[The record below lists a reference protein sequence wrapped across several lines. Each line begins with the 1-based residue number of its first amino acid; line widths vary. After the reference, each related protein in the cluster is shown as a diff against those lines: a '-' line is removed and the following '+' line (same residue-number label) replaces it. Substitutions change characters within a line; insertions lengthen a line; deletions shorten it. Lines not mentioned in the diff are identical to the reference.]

1 MEQHPIEN
9 IMHSTMTN
17 IKDMVDV
24 NTIVGDSV
32 VMADGTVII
41 PVSRIGFGFVSGG
54 GEYPGG
60 GGGSGSSKSSPEY
73 GKEPSHLPFAGG
85 SGAGVSVSPVAFLVA
100 GNGKVQ
106 LLPVETYSPLE
117 RVIDIVPGIV
127 SDIRA
132 MFCRDEAGND
142 TDDEDYDDD

>member
-9 IMHSTMTN
+9 IMQSTMTS

-54 GEYPGG
+54 GEYLGEQGAKAP
-60 GGGSGSSKSSPEY
+60 KALEY
-73 GKEPSHLPFAGG
+73 GQDAGRPPFAGG

-106 LLPVETYSPLE
+106 LLPVSTHSPFE
-117 RVIDIVPGIV
+117 RIIDIVPGIID
-127 SDIRA
+127 DIRS
-132 MFCRDEAGND
+132 MFGKGKTGGLNPE
-142 TDDEDYDDD
+142 DDEE

>member
-9 IMHSTMTN
+9 IMQSTMTN

-54 GEYPGG
+54 GEYGNGG
-60 GGGSGSSKSSPEY
+60 NGKTAQRSPEY
-73 GKEPSHLPFAGG
+73 GQEEGHLPFAGG

-106 LLPVETYSPLE
+106 LLPVTTHSPFE
-117 RVIDIVPGIV
+117 RIIDIVPAIL
-127 SDIRA
+127 SDIRS
-132 MFCRDEAGND
+132 MMGKEDE
-142 TDDEDYDDD
+142 EPEESFEE